1 MVIRIEDIGERP
13 VADMGGLRRGMGGVA
28 RGGDDDPGGAAEK
41 AEDLGDGIAE
51 AVEEDDILGGDLHLA
66 PAVGLGA
73 MNSRVASTPL
83 VGE

>member
-1 MVIRIEDIGERP
+1 VLFDVVDIRIPMVIRIEDIGERP

-51 AVEEDDILGGDLHLA
+51 ALKKMIKRTLSPVKADGG
-66 PAVGLGA
+66 
-73 MNSRVASTPL
+73 RKK
-83 VGE
+83 